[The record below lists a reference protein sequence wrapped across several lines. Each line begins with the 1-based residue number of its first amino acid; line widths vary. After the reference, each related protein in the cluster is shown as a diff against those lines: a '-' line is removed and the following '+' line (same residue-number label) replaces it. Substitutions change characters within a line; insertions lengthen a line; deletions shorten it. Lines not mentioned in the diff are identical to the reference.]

1 MGLGTTEN
9 EECIR
14 EGGNKR
20 ISFLK
25 NVFTPSFNV
34 HADSFRVNTVD
45 PDFEL
50 NLASLSVSIRPLQ
63 ILEIRGDEMLLVS
76 FNCWREASFERSMKR
91 CLLGLFLATWP

>member
-1 MGLGTTEN
+1 MGTTEN

-14 EGGNKR
+14 EGGNKI
-20 ISFLK
+20 ISYVK
-25 NVFTPSFNV
+25 NVFTPSFTV

-63 ILEIRGDEMLLVS
+63 ILEMRGDEMLLVS
-76 FNCWREASFERSMKR
+76 FNCWRG
-91 CLLGLFLATWP
+91 GLF